1 MSWRVRVVVL
11 LACIV
16 LAGGCTSREV
26 YQSSQGARRAQ
37 CGRVLEADLRAACY
51 QSADRDF
58 DSYQCD
64 REAATRR

>member
-1 MSWRVRVVVL
+1 MSRRIGVVVL
-11 LACIV
+11 LACTV

-37 CGRVLEADLRAACY
+37 CDRILEADRRAACY

-58 DSYQCD
+58 DSYQRD